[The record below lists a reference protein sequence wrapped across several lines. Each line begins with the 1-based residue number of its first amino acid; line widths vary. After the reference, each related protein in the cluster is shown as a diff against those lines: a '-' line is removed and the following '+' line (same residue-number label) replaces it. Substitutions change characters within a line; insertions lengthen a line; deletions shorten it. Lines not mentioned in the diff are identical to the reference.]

1 VQTLVRD
8 MAGWVAGLKPRQK
21 GLVVTLRDA
30 VYILRM
36 RWLTVVVV
44 IVAVTIIAVVW
55 SWLAQPTYMASTR
68 ILIATPSATD
78 GQDAFA
84 AAQLAT
90 ARIVSYNELIMSES
104 LATRTVKRRNLHIA
118 PRDLAKKVDA
128 SAKTGSL
135 LITLSVT
142 DPSATNAVSLANAL
156 SDDFVSMVQELET
169 TPADIGPPVVRAVIV
184 APAVDQQLVS
194 PHRSTIILFGV
205 IIGLLLGPVVAILL
219 GRPKGRDRGEDKV
232 KPAPNG
238 LAKARR
244 RQDDAPVSIELQRG
258 TAGDSRTSGR
268 KV

>member
-1 VQTLVRD
+1 
-8 MAGWVAGLKPRQK
+8 
-21 GLVVTLRDA
+21 VTLRDA

-78 GQDAFA
+78 GQDAYA

-90 ARIVSYNELIMSES
+90 VRVVSYNELIMSES

-118 PRDLAKKVDA
+118 PRDLAKKIDA

-142 DPSATNAVSLANAL
+142 DSSATNAVSLANAL

-169 TPADIGPPVVRAVIV
+169 TPADIGPPVVRAVVV
-184 APAVDQQLVS
+184 APAVGEQLVS

-205 IIGLLLGPVVAILL
+205 IVGLLLGPVVAILL
-219 GRPKGRDRGEDKV
+219 GRPKGRDRDEHGVMKR
-232 KPAPNG
+232 APSG
-238 LAKARR
+238 LANARR

-258 TAGDSRTSGR
+258 TAGDGRTSGH